1 MTNSVKRFFSI
12 LLLVWPCFLSA
23 QGLSSIRDECEALM
37 CQGRYSEAKY
47 QLILGLSEISE
58 EQLIALK
65 NDDPVFLERYYND
78 IIESKILSGD
88 CITVFNDFL
97 KPISF
102 KSEREGIRRY
112 HLNSKWLLQPGVRA
126 YYEQQGYDALL
137 TNVQLCEHMVSV
149 FESVRSLISDA
160 ETIERL
166 ILDDLLIAYWY
177 VDEEEKLFA
186 QLDKLRPRMERIP
199 EGSDLWPRYYW
210 CFEGE
215 RCRKNGDLKQA
226 ERILNKSLNAMLS
239 YDSEYA
245 FIPWASLVEL
255 YNSTGNLNAVHDLTA
270 QTAGVIRDKALEKL
284 RRMTYVDRQMPLQ
297 NTTTIRAYNVLI
309 KLPKGT
315 YEDVLYDAAL
325 FSKHVLMDLDAETT
339 RNVRAIGDKRL
350 VKAYYDMLRLQGTE
364 GSWYPNHLFLKLY
377 QACHP
382 NESLMHYSW
391 RDVQKQLREHD
402 VAIEF
407 LRVGA
412 KYQDYVALVL
422 RKDWPRP
429 ELVELCN
436 EDSIALLN
444 PDAGSHREQARIAG
458 QQTFD
463 PIIPFLED
471 GDDVYYSCDG
481 KFAQLNFDAFLT
493 PSNELLSQKYR
504 LHRVTS
510 TLNIPRDLEQQHFDN
525 LILFGGMD
533 YDLSKE
539 DILEESLLYHKV
551 YPVEMFEWK
560 TPAGA
565 SYVFGGRF
573 DERGIASTYVSSLPY
588 TNEEV
593 LRIAASWT
601 NPKGAF
607 QITGKR
613 AVEESFKYWS
623 ITSNPEE
630 KNIFHIATH
639 SCLLSS
645 ENLNWEGL
653 PISRQEVAFKRDGL
667 LFSGA
672 SYAINKIPYSPDKM
686 NDGILFSEEISVLDL
701 RSADIVVM
709 SACNT
714 AAGEDSLDGIY
725 GLQRAFKIAG
735 ANTIIMTLWRTN
747 DKATMRFMDVFYEN
761 LFSGNS
767 KYASFNRAQQ
777 TIRHEY
783 DNDPYYW
790 APFIMLD

>member
-1 MTNSVKRFFSI
+1 MNNHRRCFITFF
-12 LLLVWPCFLSA
+12 LLFCSCVLSA
-23 QGLSSIRDECEALM
+23 QNLSSIRDECEALM
-37 CQGRYSEAKY
+37 NQGRYSESKY
-47 QLILGLSEISE
+47 QLMLSLADYTET
-58 EQLIALK
+58 QLMSL
-65 NDDPVFLERYYND
+65 NNEDPIFLERYYND
-78 IIESKILSGD
+78 ILESKILSGD
-88 CITVFNDFL
+88 CITVFNDFQR
-97 KPISF
+97 PISF

-112 HLNSKWLLQPGVRA
+112 HLNSIWLRQPGVRA
-126 YYEQQGYDALL
+126 FYSQQGYDALL
-137 TNVQLCEHMVSV
+137 TNVQLCEHMVSA
-149 FESVRSLISDA
+149 FESVRSTIFDA
-160 ETIERL
+160 DEIER
-166 ILDDLLIAYWY
+166 IVYTDLLMAYWN
-177 VDEEEKLFA
+177 VDDEEKLFST
-186 QLDKLRPRMERIP
+186 LDRISQKMESIP
-199 EGSDLWPRYYW
+199 EEGESWPRYYW
-210 CFEGE
+210 YFVGT
-215 RCRKNGDLKQA
+215 RCMNNGDIKRA
-226 ERILNKSLNAMLS
+226 EGIFKKSLKAMLT
-239 YDSEYA
+239 YDPDGA
-245 FIPWASLVEL
+245 FMPWASLVEI
-255 YNSTGNLNAVHDLTA
+255 YFSEGNLKEVHDLTV
-270 QTAGVIRDKALEKL
+270 QTAGVIRDKTLEKL
-284 RRMTYVDRQMPLQ
+284 RRMTYEDRQMPLQ
-297 NTTTIRAYNVLI
+297 NQTTIRAYNALI
-309 KLPKGT
+309 KLPVGT

-325 FSKHVLMDLDAETT
+325 FSKHVLMDIDSETT
-339 RNVRAIGDKRL
+339 RNVRSIDDEALNG
-350 VKAYYDMLRLQGTE
+350 AYYDMLRLQGTE
-364 GSWYPNHLFLKLY
+364 GSWYSNYLFLKLY
-377 QACHP
+377 QTYNP
-382 NESLMHYSW
+382 VESPMHFSW
-391 RDVQKQLREHD
+391 RDVQKQLGDHD

-412 KYQDYVALVL
+412 RYQDYVALVL
-422 RKDWPRP
+422 RKGWSKPC
-429 ELVELCN
+429 LVELCN
-436 EDSIALLN
+436 ESILDGLY
-444 PDAGSHREQARIAG
+444 PDASSHRERARFAC

-463 PIIPFLED
+463 PIIPFLEE
-471 GDDVYYSCDG
+471 GDNIYYSCDG
-481 KFAQLNFDAFLT
+481 KLAQLNFDAFLA
-493 PSNELLSQKYR
+493 PSNDLLSQKYQ

-510 TLNIPRDLEQQHFDN
+510 TLVIPRDFERQQFDN

-533 YDLSKE
+533 YDLSQE
-539 DILEESLLYHKV
+539 SILEESQLYHKV

-560 TPAGA
+560 TPVGA
-565 SYVFGGRF
+565 SFVFGGRF
-573 DERGIASTYVSSLPY
+573 DERTLSSVSVSSLPY

-593 LRIAASWT
+593 RRIAASWT
-601 NPKGAF
+601 NPKGVF

-645 ENLNWEGL
+645 DNLNWEGL
-653 PISRQEVAFKRDGL
+653 PISRQEAAFKRDGL

-767 KYASFNRAQQ
+767 KYASFKKAQQ
-777 TIRHEY
+777 TIRNEY
-783 DNDPYYW
+783 NNDPYYW